1 MGLEELDGCRGGR
14 GTKLLTPWV
23 GTYKPTLVL
32 ISRRG
37 GPVTLRGHCP
47 WAGTAV
53 FFSSFL
59 PHSNLLQYLPAESKR
74 SPPSKGIKKRAFGD
88 SQSRQYK
95 RRIGGNTKRI
105 TSKILFSISCH
116 ILMPNCDCLID
127 SLLMKFH
134 FFAPFSLVAAI
145 RVVITCYKGS

>member
-53 FFSSFL
+53 FFLSFL

-74 SPPSKGIKKRAFGD
+74 KPTQQRHQEEGIWRLLVPTIQKNRGKHQENHQQNFVLHFLSHSDAELWLFD
-88 SQSRQYK
+88 WQLVNEVPLFCP
-95 RRIGGNTKRI
+95 IFLGG
-105 TSKILFSISCH
+105 SYSCGH
-116 ILMPNCDCLID
+116 YML
-127 SLLMKFH
+127 
-134 FFAPFSLVAAI
+134 
-145 RVVITCYKGS
+145 